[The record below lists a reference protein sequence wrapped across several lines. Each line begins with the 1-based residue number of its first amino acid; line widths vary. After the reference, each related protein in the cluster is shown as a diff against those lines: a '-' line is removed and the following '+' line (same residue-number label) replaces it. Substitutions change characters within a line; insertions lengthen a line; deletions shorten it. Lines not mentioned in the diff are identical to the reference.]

1 MQLDYQRIQ
10 TRNSSGLA
18 VVSFNVL
25 CDGLI
30 VDNVPTRA
38 LAFERM
44 DARWAKRPES
54 DKVAEQLYSGD

>member
-1 MQLDYQRIQ
+1 MQLDSQRIQ
-10 TRNSSGLA
+10 TRNPLGIL

-25 CDGLI
+25 RDGI
-30 VDNVPTRA
+30 VVDNVPTQS

-44 DARWAKRPES
+44 DAIWAKRPES